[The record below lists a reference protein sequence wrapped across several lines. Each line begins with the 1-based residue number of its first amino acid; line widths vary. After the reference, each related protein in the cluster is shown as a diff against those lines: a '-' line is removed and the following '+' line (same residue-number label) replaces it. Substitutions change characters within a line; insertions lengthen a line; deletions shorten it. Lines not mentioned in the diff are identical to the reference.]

1 MRRWREAIITFM
13 NRLDKGGFWFAIW
26 LYRALLITF
35 AGGLIGLIVGSL
47 VKGIFLPNTSWGTSL
62 KVGFITGCEYAG
74 IWATG
79 IALVWVVMDHK
90 RMKAA
95 LAAYLGKQNTPTS

>member
-1 MRRWREAIITFM
+1 M

-26 LYRALLITF
+26 LYRALLVTLT
-35 AGGLIGLIVGSL
+35 GGLVGLVIGVV
-47 VKGIFLPNTSWGTSL
+47 VKWIFLGNTSWGSSL

-95 LAAYLGKQNTPTS
+95 LSAYLKKEDSTHENR